1 MLCSQFSQ
9 CRSSLMLKLSLTGNS
24 LGQLNL
30 FQMVNLHSSNP
41 SAIPQGGTEVY
52 KCLPVI

>member
-52 KCLPVI
+52 KCLPMI